1 MLYDDRTH
9 KNSYGSHSWQCS
21 MNDMGELRIYAE
33 GGQQNKRWNTF
44 TENYI
49 RLRLLKMA
57 YVALTCSGVETA
69 N

>member
-1 MLYDDRTH
+1 
-9 KNSYGSHSWQCS
+9 